1 MKNILLIT
9 TGGTI
14 SSIVSK
20 EGLVPSNSQE
30 ILKEFGL
37 HNLDIKLSVLDLM
50 CKDSTNISP
59 KDWVIIAKAIY
70 NNLEKYDGIVVT
82 HGTDTM
88 AYTTSMLS
96 YMLQNP
102 SIPVVFTG
110 SQLPISHPLTDG
122 INNLHYAF
130 AMASS
135 GIPGIYMAFDRK
147 IILGCRAV
155 KVRTTGFHAFESI
168 NMKSVGT
175 IDSKGLGISKLFKIP
190 EKKEPILNTKYD
202 DNIILIK
209 LIPGLN
215 PNIISSLIKTG
226 IKGIVIEA
234 FGIGGI
240 PFEDNDFTRPIK
252 EAINKKIP
260 VVVTSQCLYEESD
273 FSIYEVGNKVLE
285 LGVIPALDMTTEACV
300 TKLMWVLG
308 QTSDYNT
315 IKNYFKQ
322 SIAGEINTKE
332 LWKT

>member
-37 HNLDIKLSVLDLM
+37 HNLDINLSVLDLM

-70 NNLEKYDGIVVT
+70 NNLKKYDGIVVT

-175 IDSKGLGISKLFKIP
+175 IDSKRI
-190 EKKEPILNTKYD
+190 
-202 DNIILIK
+202 
-209 LIPGLN
+209 
-215 PNIISSLIKTG
+215 
-226 IKGIVIEA
+226 
-234 FGIGGI
+234 
-240 PFEDNDFTRPIK
+240 R
-252 EAINKKIP
+252 
-260 VVVTSQCLYEESD
+260 
-273 FSIYEVGNKVLE
+273 
-285 LGVIPALDMTTEACV
+285 
-300 TKLMWVLG
+300 
-308 QTSDYNT
+308 
-315 IKNYFKQ
+315 YF
-322 SIAGEINTKE
+322 
-332 LWKT
+332 